1 MARARSALLAL
12 AASTLATSCSAPSD
26 DGATVLPPSAA
37 PARSGAAPAATQPVP
52 TAGFTPL
59 PTPQQ
64 VVAPLATGR
73 PDPFAPLSP
82 SPSLTQATQASA
94 TRTPPAA
101 DLPEGLRFTGV
112 IRSGGHAQAL
122 IQLKDQ
128 SGPVCVGP
136 RGYCPGAGLPALLPP
151 GWNVTGIDVQNGR
164 LALSQ
169 GSQRRILSL

>member
-1 MARARSALLAL
+1 M
-12 AASTLATSCSAPSD
+12 
-26 DGATVLPPSAA
+26 
-37 PARSGAAPAATQPVP
+37 P

-73 PDPFAPLSP
+73 PDPFAPLAP
-82 SPSLTQATQASA
+82 ARQAL
-94 TRTPPAA
+94 AA
-101 DLPEGLRFTGV
+101 AELPEGLRFTGV

-136 RGYCPGAGLPALLPP
+136 RGYCPGAGLPALLPL
-151 GWNVTGIDVQNGR
+151 GWSVTSIDVQNGR
-164 LALSQ
+164 LDLRQ

>member
-12 AASTLATSCSAPSD
+12 AASTLATSCAGPSE
-26 DGATVLPPSAA
+26 DGATVLPPS
-37 PARSGAAPAATQPVP
+37 PPSARSGSAPAATQSVP

-73 PDPFAPLSP
+73 PDPFAPLAP
-82 SPSLTQATQASA
+82 APQAL
-94 TRTPPAA
+94 AA
-101 DLPEGLRFTGV
+101 VALPEGLRFTGV

-151 GWNVTGIDVQNGR
+151 GWSVTGIDVQNGR
-164 LALSQ
+164 LALRQ

>member
-12 AASTLATSCSAPSD
+12 AASTLATGCAGPSD
-26 DGATVLPPSAA
+26 DGATVLPPLAP
-37 PARSGAAPAATQPVP
+37 PARSGSTPAATQPVP

-73 PDPFAPLSP
+73 PDPFAPL
-82 SPSLTQATQASA
+82 A
-94 TRTPPAA
+94 PAPQVAAAGSSA
-101 DLPEGLRFTGV
+101 DLPDGLRFTGV

-151 GWNVTGIDVQNGR
+151 GWSVTAIDVQNGR
-164 LALSQ
+164 LALRE

>member
-12 AASTLATSCSAPSD
+12 AASTLATSCAGPSE
-26 DGATVLPPSAA
+26 DGATVLPPSPP
-37 PARSGAAPAATQPVP
+37 PARSGSAPAATQPVP

-73 PDPFAPLSP
+73 PDPFAPLAP
-82 SPSLTQATQASA
+82 ARQVLA
-94 TRTPPAA
+94 AA

-151 GWNVTGIDVQNGR
+151 GWSVTSIDVQNGR
-164 LALSQ
+164 LDLRQ

>member
-12 AASTLATSCSAPSD
+12 AASTLASSCAGPSE
-26 DGATVLPPSAA
+26 DGAMVLPPSAL
-37 PARSGAAPAATQPVP
+37 PARSAQAPAATQPVP

-73 PDPFAPLSP
+73 PDPFAPLAP
-82 SPSLTQATQASA
+82 APQALA
-94 TRTPPAA
+94 AA

-151 GWNVTGIDVQNGR
+151 GWSVTGIDVQNGR
-164 LALSQ
+164 LALRQ

>member
-1 MARARSALLAL
+1 M
-12 AASTLATSCSAPSD
+12 
-26 DGATVLPPSAA
+26 
-37 PARSGAAPAATQPVP
+37 P

-73 PDPFAPLSP
+73 PDPFAPL
-82 SPSLTQATQASA
+82 A
-94 TRTPPAA
+94 PAPQVA
-101 DLPEGLRFTGV
+101 AAGSSVDLPDGLRFTGV

-151 GWNVTGIDVQNGR
+151 GWSVTAIDVQNGR
-164 LALSQ
+164 LALRQ
-169 GSQRRILSL
+169 RSQRRILSL

>member
-12 AASTLATSCSAPSD
+12 AASTLATSCAGPSE
-26 DGATVLPPSAA
+26 DGATVLPPS
-37 PARSGAAPAATQPVP
+37 PPSARSGSAPAATQPVP

-73 PDPFAPLSP
+73 PDPFAPLAP
-82 SPSLTQATQASA
+82 APQAL
-94 TRTPPAA
+94 AA
-101 DLPEGLRFTGV
+101 AALPEGLRFTGV

-151 GWNVTGIDVQNGR
+151 GWSVTGIDVQNGR
-164 LALSQ
+164 LALRQ

>member
-12 AASTLATSCSAPSD
+12 AASTLATSCAGPSE
-26 DGATVLPPSAA
+26 DGATVLPPSA
-37 PARSGAAPAATQPVP
+37 PLARSGATPAAIQPVP

-64 VVAPLATGR
+64 VVAPLVTGR
-73 PDPFAPLSP
+73 PDPFAPLASVP
-82 SPSLTQATQASA
+82 QAAA
-94 TRTPPAA
+94 AGTPAAA

-151 GWNVTGIDVQNGR
+151 GWSVTGIDVQNGR
-164 LALSQ
+164 LALRQ

>member
-1 MARARSALLAL
+1 
-12 AASTLATSCSAPSD
+12 
-26 DGATVLPPSAA
+26 
-37 PARSGAAPAATQPVP
+37 
-52 TAGFTPL
+52 
-59 PTPQQ
+59 

-73 PDPFAPLSP
+73 PDPFAPLAP
-82 SPSLTQATQASA
+82 ARQAL
-94 TRTPPAA
+94 AA
-101 DLPEGLRFTGV
+101 AELPEGLRFTGV

-151 GWNVTGIDVQNGR
+151 GWSVTSIDVQNGR
-164 LALSQ
+164 LDLRQ

>member
-37 PARSGAAPAATQPVP
+37 PARSGAALAATQPVP

-73 PDPFAPLSP
+73 PDPFAPLTP
-82 SPSLTQATQASA
+82 AQATRASA

>member
-1 MARARSALLAL
+1 MARARSALLVL
-12 AASTLATSCSAPSD
+12 AASTLATSCAGQPE
-26 DGATVLPPSAA
+26 DGASLLPPSAP

-73 PDPFAPLSP
+73 PDPFAPLALAP
-82 SPSLTQATQASA
+82 QARAA
-94 TRTPPAA
+94 GTPA

-128 SGPVCVGP
+128 SGPVCVGA

-151 GWNVTGIDVQNGR
+151 GWSVTGIDVQNGR
-164 LALSQ
+164 LALRQ